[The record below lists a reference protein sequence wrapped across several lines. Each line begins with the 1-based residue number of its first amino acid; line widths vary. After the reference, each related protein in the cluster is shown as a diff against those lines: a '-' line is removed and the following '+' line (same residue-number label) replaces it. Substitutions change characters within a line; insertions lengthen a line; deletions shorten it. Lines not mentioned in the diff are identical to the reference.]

1 MKKLGIQL
9 FMLTLISILPFT
21 FLTEKVS
28 ADEQQQ
34 EQSPFNSE
42 HYDYTTY
49 QEIEEKL
56 QSLDKNSNRV
66 TLDVIGESTRGN
78 NIYSVIVSD
87 PQAKGKYGKIQALR
101 NKMFKHP
108 GKAQEWVDKHP
119 DFKVPVMINGS
130 IHGNEFVGSDAVLKL
145 IERFAFEDDEMTK
158 NILEKNILIFN
169 VTVNPD
175 GRINATRFNGKG
187 IDLNRDYIT
196 QSQPETQA
204 SVEMITEWNPMV
216 FLDLHGYV
224 QYSSEKPGLIEPTTP
239 PHNPNYEYDL
249 YSKWALD
256 QAEAMEKEI
265 VTHKE
270 DYSSDLY
277 KNLEGVHIPRRD
289 AQYGWDDY
297 PPIFAPM
304 YAMYH
309 GAYGATI
316 EAPTNTWDGVEWQIN
331 AVMGAL
337 KFATNHKNEMI
348 KDQIEIFERG
358 INFHHPTHEDGFFP
372 HAYVLPVDDKDPT
385 ATHKA
390 VKHLK
395 ANDIDVVTAKQP
407 FTVNG
412 VQYDAGTFIVQMDQA
427 KAGLANTMLWDGED
441 ISNDTPAMYDISA
454 WSLPELW
461 GFEAIPVNENL
472 DVQTAKVN
480 KINHNGELDGK
491 GPYHIPNSSVKAVA
505 LVNQLLQNGIPVLQ
519 DDNGEFYVESQP
531 GNDLRKAVTQ
541 SGLTLTTS
549 EVPSNAKTLESL
561 KVAILKDGGMWKSQ
575 SHSGTKIALERLGF
589 DVEEVHPRQVAQYG
603 LEDYDVFIYSGTD
616 HLISY
621 NLSEANQPFG
631 LKNKQQFENFKRHIN
646 TFATNGGQYIAI
658 GAGASLATETLGLT
672 DVNINRGQSNSNGI
686 VHVNYGNT
694 PLTAGYDTTD
704 IGFVY
709 SPVWY
714 TNITDQTIA
723 ASFEEE
729 DFFKAG
735 FWKNREDARGKAV
748 IIQENEKDVT
758 LIGLEAGFRDHTD
771 YLYRLISNAIFE

>member
-1 MKKLGIQL
+1 MKKRVIQL
-9 FMLTLISILPFT
+9 LLLAFISILPFT
-21 FLTEKVS
+21 FLTDKVS

-42 HYDYTTY
+42 QYDYTTY

-66 TLDVIGESTRGN
+66 TLEVVGQSTNGQ

-101 NKMFKHP
+101 KKMFKNP

-119 DFKVPVMINGS
+119 DFKVPFMINGS
-130 IHGNEFVGSDAVLKL
+130 IHGNEFVGSDAVMQL
-145 IERFAFEDDEMTK
+145 IERFAFEDDEVTK

-169 VTVNPD
+169 VVVNPD
-175 GRINATRFNGKG
+175 GRINATRFNGEG

-270 DYSSDLY
+270 DYTSDLY

-289 AQYGWDDY
+289 AEYGWDDY

-316 EAPTNTWDGVEWQIN
+316 EAPNNTWDGVEWQIN

-348 KDQIEIFERG
+348 KDQIEVFKRG
-358 INFHHPTHEDGFFP
+358 INFHHPTHEEGFFP

-385 ATHKA
+385 GTHKA

-395 ANDIDVVTAKQP
+395 ANDIDVEKAKQP

-412 VQYDAGTFIVQMDQA
+412 EQYEAGTFIVPMDQA

-441 ISNDTPAMYDISA
+441 ISYDTPAMYDISA

-461 GFEAIPVNENL
+461 GFEAIAVDEKL
-472 DVQTAKVN
+472 DAQAVKVN
-480 KINHNGELDGK
+480 KINHKGELDGK
-491 GPYHIPNSSVKAVA
+491 GPYQIPNSSVQAVA
-505 LVNQLLQNGIPVLQ
+505 LVNQLLQNGIPVHQ
-519 DDNGEFYVESQP
+519 DNQGNFYVESQP
-531 GNDLRKAVTQ
+531 GNDLRKAVAE

-549 EVPSNAKTLESL
+549 EIPNEAQTLDNL

-589 DVEEVHPRQVAQYG
+589 EVDEVHPRQVAEQG
-603 LEDYDVFIYSGTD
+603 LSDYDVFVYSGTD
-616 HLISY
+616 RLISY
-621 NLSEANQPFG
+621 ELSAANQPFG
-631 LKNKQQFENFKRHIN
+631 LKNEQQFENFKRHIN
-646 TFATNGGQYIAI
+646 AFATNGGSYIAV
-658 GAGASLATETLGLT
+658 GAGASKATKTLGLT
-672 DVNINRGQSNSNGI
+672 DVTINLGQSNSNGI
-686 VHVNYGNT
+686 VRVNYENT
-694 PLTAGYDTTD
+694 PLTAGYKDTD

-714 TNITDQTIA
+714 TNITNQTVA
-723 ASFEEE
+723 ASFKQQN
-729 DFFKAG
+729 FFKAG

-771 YLYRLISNAIFE
+771 YLYRLLSNAIFE